1 MSITIALSRKI
12 SLEKRRKKNENS
24 RNSTK
29 TRESMRS
36 EIVNIILHDNLF
48 TGKVLN

>member
-1 MSITIALSRKI
+1 MSVTIALSREI
-12 SLEKRRKKNENS
+12 SLEKRRIKNENS

-29 TRESMRS
+29 TGESMRF

-48 TGKVLN
+48 TGKFVN